1 MAASRGIEVTLKAGE
16 MKGAPVA
23 GKVLLYSTSHALVIG
38 IDDYTAGWPDLKNA
52 VKDAELVA
60 AGLRGKGFDVTLRKN
75 LTSEQLK
82 RALDDFFV
90 IKGDDLEARL
100 FVWFAGHGQT
110 LGGEGYLVPADAP
123 LPSAGASF
131 RRKALH
137 LRLFGSWTR
146 LARAKHALA
155 VFDSCFSGTVFE
167 ASKGA
172 PPPV

>member
-90 IKGDDLEARL
+90 
-100 FVWFAGHGQT
+100 
-110 LGGEGYLVPADAP
+110 
-123 LPSAGASF
+123 
-131 RRKALH
+131 
-137 LRLFGSWTR
+137 
-146 LARAKHALA
+146 
-155 VFDSCFSGTVFE
+155 
-167 ASKGA
+167 
-172 PPPV
+172 